1 MARDDAVSRLE
12 AEAVEEENARALL
25 AWGAGLEGKMQAL
38 DAVVCGLWGLVQE
51 PGGRW
56 GKVTRRFE
64 RWLGRVEE
72 ARGERGRMDGATAV
86 VGVERVLVGEMDGA
100 WRDECGG
107 LARRLSEMR
116 RGLEGLGV
124 EGVIG
129 EEEEDAGGQSS
140 LVRMVGAC
148 RVLVAGMLE
157 ELQVMD
163 SIEKEVV
170 EEERRWVSEVNREMD
185 REEPTTRR
193 AGAIWR
199 VL

>member
-1 MARDDAVSRLE
+1 MARDDAVARLE

-25 AWGAGLEGKMQAL
+25 AWGAVLEGKVQAL

-56 GKVTRRFE
+56 GKVVRRFE

-72 ARGERGRMDGATAV
+72 ARGERGRMDGAAV
-86 VGVERVLVGEMDGA
+86 LGVERVLVGEMDAA

-124 EGVIG
+124 GGMVG

-140 LVRMVGAC
+140 LVRMVRAC

-163 SIEKEVV
+163 GIEKEVV

-185 REEPTTRR
+185 REETTTRR

>member
-1 MARDDAVSRLE
+1 MARDDAVARLE

-25 AWGAGLEGKMQAL
+25 AWGAGLEGKMQPL

-72 ARGERGRMDGATAV
+72 ARGERERMDGATAV

-140 LVRMVGAC
+140 LVRMVGAS